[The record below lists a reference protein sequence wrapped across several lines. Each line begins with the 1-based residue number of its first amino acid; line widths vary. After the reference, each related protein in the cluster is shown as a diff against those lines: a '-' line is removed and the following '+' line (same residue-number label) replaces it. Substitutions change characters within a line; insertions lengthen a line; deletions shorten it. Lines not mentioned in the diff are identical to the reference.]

1 MRDFLPPVFWRTLTG
16 CCMVFGQAIDM
27 DGRRLLPGP
36 TSVISHNSIRIG
48 CLSSKWTENRGKPE
62 RYAERGTYVFAV
74 MT

>member
-48 CLSSKWTENRGKPE
+48 CLSSKWTENRVSQSDMPSAA
-62 RYAERGTYVFAV
+62 RMFLRL
-74 MT
+74 

>member
-48 CLSSKWTENRGKPE
+48 CLSSKWTENRGNRSLRDLGGFQWSKP
-62 RYAERGTYVFAV
+62 F
-74 MT
+74 